1 MKKAMNQSKRISI
14 LNTISVLVLMLTLL
28 LVFLNISYS
37 SRLSKATNNRTELTE
52 NANVF
57 MDASAYLT
65 NEVRAYASTSIQEH
79 YDNYMNELN
88 TLRNRE
94 SSLAKMQEIGI
105 TAEEQGLIDKMAGI
119 SDTLVPFE
127 EDAMEQAH
135 RGENDKA
142 LAYVYGDEY
151 SSAIS
156 QINDIKKQFLKT
168 LSNRTTNE
176 VMEITKKSAVNRFMM
191 FASVIVVCAIQFV
204 IMRFVRK
211 DVLVPVLT
219 VRDQMAQIASGNLSA
234 DFPLEPDTSEIGRLI
249 ASIHETRNELKH
261 YIKDID
267 SNLAQMADGNMDLVI
282 DSQYRGEFLPIQ
294 KAMTQIVDALNIA
307 LSQICETTE
316 AVADEAEQMAS
327 DAQVLSDGAIRQAS
341 TVQELSSSIQAL
353 SGEVRK
359 TSDDA
364 EEARRCSLAA
374 AGKLETCNEKMSALA
389 SAINDISV
397 SSEEISGIVKTIQ
410 DISLQTK
417 ILALNAS
424 VEAARAGAAGKGFA
438 VVANEVQSL
447 ANKSAVAAQNITRLI
462 GESMRLVH
470 HGTALTAD
478 TTDALTQTVIGA
490 KQATQLIEQIATSA
504 MQQSNSLSCLTDGMG
519 EINEVIQTNAETA
532 EKSASA
538 AGQLREQAEEL
549 KVSVERFN
557 LRH

>member
-37 SRLSKATNNRTELTE
+37 SRLSKATNNRAELTE

-156 QINDIKKQFLKT
+156 QINDIKKQFLTT

-364 EEARRCSLAA
+364 EEARRCSL
-374 AGKLETCNEKMSALA
+374 
-389 SAINDISV
+389 
-397 SSEEISGIVKTIQ
+397 EIG
-410 DISLQTK
+410 
-417 ILALNAS
+417 
-424 VEAARAGAAGKGFA
+424 RAH
-438 VVANEVQSL
+438 V
-447 ANKSAVAAQNITRLI
+447 
-462 GESMRLVH
+462 
-470 HGTALTAD
+470 
-478 TTDALTQTVIGA
+478 
-490 KQATQLIEQIATSA
+490 
-504 MQQSNSLSCLTDGMG
+504 
-519 EINEVIQTNAETA
+519 
-532 EKSASA
+532 
-538 AGQLREQAEEL
+538 
-549 KVSVERFN
+549 
-557 LRH
+557 

>member
-37 SRLSKATNNRTELTE
+37 SRLSKATNNRAELTE

-156 QINDIKKQFLKT
+156 QINDIKKQFLTT

-191 FASVIVVCAIQFV
+191 FASVIVVCDYAFC
-204 IMRFVRK
+204 
-211 DVLVPVLT
+211 
-219 VRDQMAQIASGNLSA
+219 AQGCA
-234 DFPLEPDTSEIGRLI
+234 
-249 ASIHETRNELKH
+249 
-261 YIKDID
+261 
-267 SNLAQMADGNMDLVI
+267 
-282 DSQYRGEFLPIQ
+282 
-294 KAMTQIVDALNIA
+294 
-307 LSQICETTE
+307 C
-316 AVADEAEQMAS
+316 
-327 DAQVLSDGAIRQAS
+327 
-341 TVQELSSSIQAL
+341 
-353 SGEVRK
+353 
-359 TSDDA
+359 
-364 EEARRCSLAA
+364 AR
-374 AGKLETCNEKMSALA
+374 TH
-389 SAINDISV
+389 
-397 SSEEISGIVKTIQ
+397 
-410 DISLQTK
+410 
-417 ILALNAS
+417 
-424 VEAARAGAAGKGFA
+424 RA
-438 VVANEVQSL
+438 
-447 ANKSAVAAQNITRLI
+447 
-462 GESMRLVH
+462 
-470 HGTALTAD
+470 
-478 TTDALTQTVIGA
+478 
-490 KQATQLIEQIATSA
+490 
-504 MQQSNSLSCLTDGMG
+504 
-519 EINEVIQTNAETA
+519 
-532 EKSASA
+532 
-538 AGQLREQAEEL
+538 
-549 KVSVERFN
+549 
-557 LRH
+557 

>member
-37 SRLSKATNNRTELTE
+37 SRLSKATNNRAELTE

-156 QINDIKKQFLKT
+156 QINDIKKQFLTT

-294 KAMTQIVDALNIA
+294 KAMTQIVDAL
-307 LSQICETTE
+307 
-316 AVADEAEQMAS
+316 
-327 DAQVLSDGAIRQAS
+327 
-341 TVQELSSSIQAL
+341 
-353 SGEVRK
+353 
-359 TSDDA
+359 
-364 EEARRCSLAA
+364 
-374 AGKLETCNEKMSALA
+374 
-389 SAINDISV
+389 
-397 SSEEISGIVKTIQ
+397 
-410 DISLQTK
+410 
-417 ILALNAS
+417 
-424 VEAARAGAAGKGFA
+424 
-438 VVANEVQSL
+438 
-447 ANKSAVAAQNITRLI
+447 
-462 GESMRLVH
+462 
-470 HGTALTAD
+470 
-478 TTDALTQTVIGA
+478 
-490 KQATQLIEQIATSA
+490 
-504 MQQSNSLSCLTDGMG
+504 
-519 EINEVIQTNAETA
+519 
-532 EKSASA
+532 
-538 AGQLREQAEEL
+538 
-549 KVSVERFN
+549 
-557 LRH
+557 